1 MLMVYSDRTG
11 MTRREIIERA
21 LSAVGFRRRRMM
33 DVVIKILPDRDF
45 NRWLQLALQE
55 PTGASVYTLPVPLH
69 MTSGDLETLP
79 TASRF

>member
-45 NRWLQLALQE
+45 NRWLQPSASA
-55 PTGASVYTLPVPLH
+55 TISVYTLPVPLH